1 MYKRTKGYI
10 LLTMLVL
17 TGLAGRIHTDA
28 LRSKERKL
36 LLTQIKSDRNALLD
50 EIKGLSTKQFY
61 FKINGTSI
69 KKCVQEQINYEN
81 DIWMACKDQL
91 SKQVIVLSD
100 KHAVTDAE
108 FQYLLLA
115 GGIDFDL
122 HTSHYK
128 IIKTQKEEIAALKN
142 LKDEELKFARTTT
155 DNLHKYTLQTNCG
168 TLDIYQVLLLTSTI
182 TKNTLQQIQSIR
194 SSQHFPK

>member
-17 TGLAGRIHTDA
+17 TGLAGRIHTDT
-28 LRSKERKL
+28 LRGKERKL
-36 LLTQIKSDRNALLD
+36 LVTQIKSDRNALLD
-50 EIKGLSTKQFY
+50 EINGLSTKQFY

-81 DIWMACKDQL
+81 NIWMACKNQL

-100 KHAVTDAE
+100 KHAVTDGE
-108 FQYLLLA
+108 FQQLLLT

-122 HTSHYK
+122 PTSHYK
-128 IIKTQKEEIAALKN
+128 TINTQKEEIATLKK

-168 TLDIYQVLLLTSTI
+168 TLDIYQILLLTSTI
-182 TKNTLQQIQSIR
+182 TKNTLQQIQSIK

>member
-36 LLTQIKSDRNALLD
+36 LVTQIKSDRNALLD
-50 EIKGLSTKQFY
+50 EIKRLSMKQFY

-108 FQYLLLA
+108 FQHLLLT

-128 IIKTQKEEIAALKN
+128 IIKTQKEEITALKN